1 MIQLRDYQ
9 QDLINRTR
17 TAMTSY
23 RNVLLQ
29 SATGSGKTALTVFMM
44 KTAADR
50 GKTAMFIVHQ
60 TELLKQTSAALWRQ
74 QLEHGMICPGKKKS
88 RLPVQVA
95 SVQTL
100 VRRLEQHDAP
110 DLIIIDEAHRAA
122 AATYQRV
129 IEAYPRA
136 RVIGLTATPARTDGR
151 GLDDLFETI
160 IEGPSMRDLID
171 RGFLCDYDLI
181 APPINVDM
189 SAVRTKM
196 GDFDKKQ
203 TEEAMDKPTITGD
216 AVAHYKKFAAG
227 KRCVVM
233 CVSVKH
239 ATHVAEQYVANGIRA
254 EVIEGTLT
262 EKDREGMIERFRT
275 GETKVVCSI
284 ALLTEG
290 VDIPAI
296 EVVQWLRPTQS
307 LIVWLQGIGRG
318 LRPSPGKER
327 LLILDHVANWHRH
340 GIPDQD
346 REWKLEGRE
355 KGKRKKKDEDEA
367 PPVQQCQECY
377 HVFAKGPT
385 HCPACG
391 NQLPGNGKAEL
402 EVVEG
407 ELDKIDLDQVRRERK
422 REQGQAR
429 TLRELVELGVR
440 RGMNKPAPWAAIT
453 LAGREGRKPT
463 PQEFGEA
470 KRMLV
475 EVNANTTKH
484 EEAF

>member
-17 TAMTSY
+17 QAMMSH
-23 RNVLLQ
+23 RNVLMQ
-29 SATGSGKTALTVFMM
+29 APTGAGKTALTVHMAG
-44 KTAADR
+44 TAQSR
-50 GKTAMFIVHQ
+50 GKSVMFIVHQ
-60 TELLKQTSAALWRQ
+60 TELLKQTSEAFWKQ
-74 QLEHGMICPGKKKS
+74 KMEHGMICPGKKRS

-100 VRRLEQHDAP
+100 VRRLEQYEAP
-110 DLIIIDEAHRAA
+110 DLIIIDEAHRSKGE
-122 AATYQRV
+122 TYQRV
-129 IEAYPRA
+129 LDAYPTA
-136 RVIGLTATPARTDGR
+136 RVIGLTATPQRTDGK
-151 GLDDLFETI
+151 GLDDLFNTI
-160 IEGPSMRDLID
+160 VEGPSLRELID
-171 RGFLCDYDLI
+171 RGFLADYDLV
-181 APPINVDM
+181 APPMAADI
-189 SAVRTKM
+189 SHIKTKM
-196 GDFDKKQ
+196 GDFDKRQ
-203 TEEAMDKPTITGD
+203 SEEAMDKPTITGD
-216 AVAHYKKFAAG
+216 AVAHYKKFATG

-239 ATHVAEQYVANGIRA
+239 AEHVAAQYVANGVAA
-254 EVIEGTLT
+254 EVIEGTLSST
-262 EKDREGMIERFRT
+262 DRDAMLERFRR
-275 GETKVVCSI
+275 GETLVICNV
-284 ALLTEG
+284 ALLIEG
-290 VDIPAI
+290 VDIPSI

-307 LIVWLQGIGRG
+307 LIVYMQGNGRG

-391 NQLPGNGKAEL
+391 NQLPGNFMKEI

-440 RGMNKPAPWAAIT
+440 RGMNRPSQWAANVHSRRK
-453 LAGREGRKPT
+453 GRAATMADFKAAR
-463 PQEFGEA
+463 EA
-470 KRMLV
+470 L
-475 EVNANTTKH
+475 ESLSLPSDPGSDT
-484 EEAF
+484 F